1 MRIDVLTIFPQLI
14 SDYCQ
19 VSIVGRAWSTGAL
32 DLRVH
37 DLRTYTHDVHRSVDD
52 SPFGGGAGMLMSC
65 PPIFEALEI
74 LKPPRPLIMT
84 APHGRPLDQGLV
96 EELSGLDDGFS
107 ILCGRYEGI
116 DARVEATV
124 VDEVVSLGDFVLAGG
139 EIAALAMVEA
149 TVRLLPGVLGNSTS
163 VVAESFQEGLLEYEQ
178 YTRPASYEGMK
189 VPDVLLSGNHA
200 EIARFQ
206 RQSSLLRTAKHR
218 PEMIVELEGL
228 SQADADL
235 LRERGYSYLVDKV
248 SRSSEDNAL
257 N

>member
-1 MRIDVLTIFPQLI
+1 MRVDVLTIFPQLI

-37 DLRTYTHDVHRSVDD
+37 DLRAYTHDVHRSVDD

-65 PPIFEALEI
+65 APIFEALETV
-74 LKPPRPLIMT
+74 KPPRPLIMT
-84 APHGRPLDQGLV
+84 APHGRRLDQRLV

-107 ILCGRYEGI
+107 VLCGRYEGI
-116 DARVEATV
+116 DARVEAKV

-139 EIAALAMVEA
+139 EIAALAIVEA
-149 TVRLLPGVLGNSTS
+149 TARLLPGVLGNSSS
-163 VVAESFQEGLLEYEQ
+163 VLAESFQGGLLEYEQ
-178 YTRPASYEGMK
+178 YTRPASYEGMS

-218 PEMIVELEGL
+218 PEMILELGGL